1 MRTFTTFLT
10 EQKNLHL
17 EHLEDEMFNRGEAG
31 VKEAIAF
38 IKSLAEMLKGN
49 AKSPVD
55 VTVKWDGAP
64 ALFTGINPENGKF
77 FVATKSLFNKTPK
90 INYTNADIDANHS
103 GGLAEKLKVALAN
116 LKDLGITG
124 VLQGDMLYTKGD
136 LSAQTIDGE
145 SMVTFTPNTITYAV
159 PAGSDLAG
167 KINSSQMGIVF
178 HTTYNGDTIENLKA
192 SFGADVSGLRKT
204 NKVWYQDASY
214 KDVSGRATLTSNE
227 EARVRKLI
235 DITEKNI
242 AKSKKTLRQIV
253 NSDLKDLIKIYLN
266 ANVREGVD
274 RGTTKSFAGFI
285 STRFDL
291 KIKKLKTE
299 KAKERVVKEKEV
311 LLKELRSMSRD
322 LDGLF
327 TAHYEL
333 ARAKMLILKK
343 LQALNTMPSFIKTS
357 TGYKVTDPEGFVAID
372 RSGKAVKLVDRM
384 EFSRANFNVAKDWT
398 K

>member
-38 IKSLAEMLKGN
+38 VKSLAEMLKGN

-253 NSDLKDLIKIYLN
+253 NSDLIDLIKIYLN

>member
-38 IKSLAEMLKGN
+38 VKSLAEMLKGN

-253 NSDLKDLIKIYLN
+253 NGDLKDLIKIYLN

-311 LLKELRSMSRD
+311 LLKELRGMSRD